1 MRCSPKTGS
10 KRMSF
15 GRHLGIL
22 IDYWAMQNQSPVAQY
37 LTDVLG
43 IQSFI
48 RSGSPASIEV
58 TAPAVSPA
66 QKVETQKP
74 KSKLVQFII
83 EHELSDD
90 EQALIGRMM
99 SALGAGY
106 EVKTL
111 EAAEDASIYL
121 LWDATSK
128 QKLGFSAEEQFV
140 WKEQNQARYFLGCNL
155 QELIGT
161 NPEVATKKK
170 QIWNELQCLKK

>member
-1 MRCSPKTGS
+1 MERCSPKTGS

-15 GRHLGIL
+15 GRHLLIL
-22 IDYWAMQNQSPVAQY
+22 IDYWTMQNQSPVAQY
-37 LTDVLG
+37 LIDVLG
-43 IQSFI
+43 IRSFI
-48 RSGSPASIEV
+48 RNGNSTVIEV
-58 TAPAVSPA
+58 SRPVI
-66 QKVETQKP
+66 ETQKP

-121 LWDATSK
+121 LWDAHTK
-128 QKLGFSAEEQFV
+128 QKLGFSTEEQFV